1 MNSARRITDELE
13 KPDLDDRSYRVI
25 ELSNKLE
32 ALLVHD
38 AQTDKASASLNVNV
52 GNFSDE
58 EHMPGMAHAVEHLLF
73 MGTEKYPVE
82 NEYSSYLSSNAGH
95 SNAYTAAT
103 QTNYFFE
110 CAAQHESNEKL
121 TNGTTEGGANGTS
134 AGPLYGAL
142 DRFAQFFV
150 KPLFL
155 ENTLDRELRAVDS
168 ENKKNLQS
176 DGWRLSQLAKS
187 LSNPRHPYHHFS
199 TGNLQTL
206 RDEPEKRGVKIRDE
220 FIRFYERHYSANRM
234 KLVVLGRE
242 SLDELESWVVELFS
256 EVKNQ
261 NLSQN
266 RWDGIEMLTKDQL
279 STEIYA
285 KPVMESRSLEISFP
299 WQDEE
304 DMFETQPARYIS
316 HLIGHE
322 GPGSILA
329 YLKERGL
336 AQTLSAGYHP
346 VCPGSAFFEIEVG
359 LTPDGLKN
367 YHEIVKIVFK
377 YIGMMKANPPVEWM
391 HQEMKNMAE
400 VDFKFRQKSPAS
412 RFTSATSSVMQK
424 EGLPRSW
431 LLSSTSKFRK
441 FDAQAIVQAMQYLR
455 EDNFRLMLVAQD
467 YPGNWDQKERWYG
480 TEYKVERVPA
490 DVLSE
495 VRRALSNQ
503 ESERIPELHLPHKN
517 EFIPTNLDV
526 EKTEVKEP
534 AKAPKLLRND
544 DKLRLWWKKDDTFW
558 VPKANL
564 NIKVR
569 NAVTYANPA
578 NYVKTNLFISLV
590 KDALSSYSYDA
601 EISGLAYGIG
611 ANMLGFDISVH
622 GYNDKMAVLLEKILT
637 TVRSLEIR
645 SDRFDIIKER
655 TARKYKNWAYQQPYY
670 QIGDYTRWLLN
681 ERSWMN
687 DTYAKE
693 LPHITVE
700 DLRVF
705 VSELLQQAHI
715 EVLAHGN
722 LYKEEVKKIGNLI
735 ESTLKPRALPP
746 SEWLLRRNVI
756 VPEGS
761 NFIYK
766 HKLGD
771 PANVNHAI
779 EYYLDVGHV
788 MDLDLRAKL
797 QLFGQMTDE
806 PAFDQLRTKEQLGYV
821 VWSGVRPAAVTM
833 GYRVLIQSD
842 REPDYLESRINAF
855 LLKFRSDLETTSD
868 EEFEGHKRSLINKRL
883 EKLKNL
889 DFETN
894 RLWAYISG
902 EYLNFYQVDRD
913 VGVIRQLT
921 KDDIKQF
928 YEQYIDPE
936 SSKRRKVSIHLEAQA
951 SSEVP
956 EVSPTQQKEQFVGLL
971 GQVLGSLGVDVDE
984 ARLEHQLEN
993 IELTNQP
1000 QLLEATKQYIGTSIP
1015 ESKTEEVLGQLKEA
1029 VPQIQ
1034 MALKI
1039 KTAES
1044 PKDPNEMAAKLPPP
1058 VIINDAAKWRAGLEV
1073 TRGPVPV
1080 EDVQDFEDVES
1091 KL

>member
-1 MNSARRITDELE
+1 M
-13 KPDLDDRSYRVI
+13 
-25 ELSNKLE
+25 
-32 ALLVHD
+32 
-38 AQTDKASASLNVNV
+38 
-52 GNFSDE
+52 
-58 EHMPGMAHAVEHLLF
+58 
-73 MGTEKYPVE
+73 
-82 NEYSSYLSSNAGH
+82 
-95 SNAYTAAT
+95 
-103 QTNYFFE
+103 
-110 CAAQHESNEKL
+110 
-121 TNGTTEGGANGTS
+121 NGTS
-134 AGPLYGAL
+134 KGPLYGAL

-220 FIRFYERHYSANRM
+220 FIRFYERNYSANRM

-242 SLDELESWVVELFS
+242 SLDELESWVSELFS

-261 NLSQN
+261 DLSQN
-266 RWDGIEMLTKDQL
+266 RWDGVETLTKDQL

-304 DMFETQPARYIS
+304 DMFESQPARYVS

-322 GPGSILA
+322 GPGSVLA

-336 AQTLSAGYHP
+336 ASTLSAGYHP

-359 LTPDGLKN
+359 LTPEGLKN
-367 YHEIVKIVFK
+367 YHEVVKIVFK

-424 EGLPRSW
+424 NGLPRNW

-441 FDAQAIVQAMQYLR
+441 FDAKAIVQAMQYLR

-467 YPGNWDQKERWYG
+467 YPGDWDQKERWYG
-480 TEYKVERVPA
+480 TEYKVEKVPT
-490 DVLSE
+490 DVLSD
-495 VRRALSNQ
+495 VREALSNQ
-503 ESERIPELHLPHKN
+503 ESGRITDLYLPHKN

-526 EKTEVKEP
+526 EKNEVKEP
-534 AKAPKLLRND
+534 SKAPKLLRND

-564 NIKVR
+564 NIRVR
-569 NAVTYANPA
+569 NAVTYANAA
-578 NYVKTNLFISLV
+578 NYVKSNLFVSLV

-601 EISGLAYGIG
+601 EISGLSYAIF
-611 ANMLGFDISVH
+611 ANMLGIDISVH

-645 SDRFDIIKER
+645 EDRFDIIKER

-670 QIGDYTRWLLN
+670 QIGDYSRWLLS

-687 DTYAKE
+687 DSYAKE

-700 DLRVF
+700 DIRAF
-705 VSELLQQAHI
+705 ASELLQQAHI

-722 LYKEEVKKIGNLI
+722 VYKEDVKKIGNLI

-746 SEWLLRRNVI
+746 SDWLLRRNVI

-766 HKLGD
+766 QKLGD

-788 MDLDLRAKL
+788 MDIKLRARL
-797 QLFGQMTDE
+797 QLVGQMTDE
-806 PAFDQLRTKEQLGYV
+806 PSFDQLRTKEQLGYV

-833 GYRVLIQSD
+833 GYRVLIQSERD
-842 REPDYLESRINAF
+842 PDYLESRIDAF
-855 LLKFRSDLETTSD
+855 LLKFKTDLESMTD
-868 EEFEGHKRSLINKRL
+868 EDFEGHKRSLVSKRL

-894 RLWAYISG
+894 RLWAYLSG
-902 EYLNFYQVDRD
+902 EYYNFYQVDRD
-913 VGVIRQLT
+913 VAAIRELS
-921 KDDIKQF
+921 KEDVKQF
-928 YEQYIDPE
+928 YAHYIDPE
-936 SSKRRKVSIHLEAQA
+936 SSRRRKVSVHLEAQA

-956 EVSPTQQKEQFVGLL
+956 EVSAGEQKAQFVGLL
-971 GQVLGSLGVDVDE
+971 GQALTSMDVEVDKPKLKEQFRQV
-984 ARLEHQLEN
+984 
-993 IELTNQP
+993 ELTNQP
-1000 QLLEATKQYIGTSIP
+1000 KLLETIKTYIGTSIP
-1015 ESKTEEVLGQLKEA
+1015 ASKSQEVLGQLEQA
-1029 VPQIQ
+1029 IPQMQ

-1039 KTAES
+1039 NTGEPTIDPKERTAKIS
-1044 PKDPNEMAAKLPPP
+1044 TP
-1058 VIINDAAKWRAGLEV
+1058 VIIKDASKWRAGLEV
-1073 TRGPVPV
+1073 TKGPVPV
-1080 EDVQDFEDVES
+1080 EDVQDFEDLES